1 LLEDMHTRFMYYFSE
16 TPLSDDPTETLSKDL
31 DLSKVFPP
39 QYAVTRELLQL
50 VLVGDK

>member
-1 LLEDMHTRFMYYFSE
+1 MYYFLE

-50 VLVGDK
+50 VLVGNK